1 VSRNSAATPGAT
13 EQYMRRLAD
22 GLDALPA
29 PDRAEVLAEIRSHI
43 AEATTESDGDEVRAL
58 EAFGG
63 PEEMATRILT
73 ERGVVKETG
82 GLQSAPGWMRWT
94 ALALDIAGWVLLL
107 GLLLVV
113 PLGVALYVGRVG
125 AIVAW
130 VYVAAIAGFAI
141 WWWGWKRR
149 RRGHTSAGMNVLG
162 IRRVRVAGATRLV
175 RATDLGDPKRSKGEL
190 AGSIIWAV
198 FLLAVLAFA
207 GLEWFATS
215 VQNSA
220 SHHQQEIQNVADDTL
235 QAENVLDNAYNA
247 ALKGENAT
255 DWFAPQAAKAEA
267 DLLARHTAGL
277 FNEYHVDTVQWAD
290 YKPLPEGADL
300 KGYVLT
306 AVVQVSESRDGT
318 DFVLY
323 EYTVVERITD
333 VQFSRQGARS
343 TTSYSG
349 QWKVEGVKQV
359 GQ

>member
-1 VSRNSAATPGAT
+1 MSSKSTATPGAT
-13 EQYMRRLAD
+13 ELYMRRLAD

-58 EAFGG
+58 EAFGS

-73 ERGVVKETG
+73 ERRVVKETG

-94 ALALDIAGWVLLL
+94 ALALDIAVWVVLL

-113 PLGVALYVGRVG
+113 PLGVALFVGWAGEV
-125 AIVAW
+125 VAW
-130 VYVAAIAGFAI
+130 VYVAAVVGVAV
-141 WWWGWKRR
+141 WWWGWRRR
-149 RRGHTSAGMNVLG
+149 RRGCSSAGMNVLG
-162 IRRVRVAGATRLV
+162 IRRVRVAGVTKLV
-175 RATDLGDPKRSKGEL
+175 RASDLGEPKRSKGEL
-190 AGSIIWAV
+190 AGSIIWAA

-235 QAENVLDNAYNA
+235 QAENVLQNAYMA
-247 ALKGENAT
+247 ALRGENAS
-255 DWFAPQAAKAEA
+255 DWFAPQAVKAGT

-333 VQFSRQGARS
+333 VQFSRHGANT

-349 QWKVEGVKQV
+349 KWQVESVKLV
-359 GQ
+359 GG